1 MYFHFSGHG
10 EGLAIKTKTRGNF
23 VKQMEQT
30 LVLNKA
36 FLDTIKTQNK
46 KFQNIL
52 VTVLQFARYFREICF
67 GHRMINEIKE
77 VGGITFIYE
86 PIKCLNTNSEKNATT
101 MVYGQIPPSGI

>member
-1 MYFHFSGHG
+1 MK
-10 EGLAIKTKTRGNF
+10 GLQS
-23 VKQMEQT
+23 KQKQGAT
-30 LVLNKA
+30 LSSKWSKLSFFNKAYHDTIETLNK
-36 FLDTIKTQNK
+36 KCQNM
-46 KFQNIL
+46 L
-52 VTVLQFARYFREICF
+52 VTVLEFTCYFREIGF